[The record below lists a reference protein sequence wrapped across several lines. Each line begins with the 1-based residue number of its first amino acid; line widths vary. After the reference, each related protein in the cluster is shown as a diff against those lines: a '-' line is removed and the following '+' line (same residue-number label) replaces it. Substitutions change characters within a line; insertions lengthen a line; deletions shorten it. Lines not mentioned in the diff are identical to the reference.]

1 MVREC
6 LAEATLC
13 QPKIELPPLEVR
25 SDEDKVAANKKNHI
39 LYISRN
45 IETILKYRA
54 LNFLSL
60 A

>member
-1 MVREC
+1 MLVEV
-6 LAEATLC
+6 TLC
-13 QPKIELPPLEVR
+13 QSKIELPPLEVR

-39 LYISRN
+39 LYTSRN

-54 LNFLSL
+54 LNLISL